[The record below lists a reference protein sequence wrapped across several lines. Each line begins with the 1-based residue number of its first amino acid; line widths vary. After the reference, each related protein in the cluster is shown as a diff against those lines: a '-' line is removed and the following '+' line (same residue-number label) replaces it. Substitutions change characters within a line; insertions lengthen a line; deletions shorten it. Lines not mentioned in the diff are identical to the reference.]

1 MIAKEFRRVDF
12 KLRMIVDE
20 VLEMDMS
27 VADKTAALMEAGLPL
42 ERALA
47 LLRK

>member
-1 MIAKEFRRVDF
+1 MVAKEFRRMDF

-20 VLEMDMS
+20 VLTTTAS
-27 VADKTAALMEAGLPL
+27 VADKAAALMAAGLPL